1 MEMLAGKGSSMKLR
15 TSIWERLTVLLW
27 IMLAIGAF
35 LISLADM
42 LGVMEHIHWFKDHI
56 PTLTLLACGVILG
69 ILAEVL
75 RRMFLFEEHGEIVMD
90 LITRNTLD
98 RLEQMRREIDP
109 NLMQVV
115 GDEITVHL
123 RQLPQLF
130 GEEKQFV
137 LSEVKQFKELYS
149 RTFGLP
155 LLKKAKFRATS
166 LPTSKYFWA
175 DGDRNPVIEA
185 HRDFI
190 KKHGEVSRVFFLD
203 PKRLEEP
210 DIARVLQEQADVGVE
225 VWVADPSRISPA
237 LRRFCFADE
246 EKRVG
251 WEVEEFEGGINKIT
265 ITTNAETI
273 EGYLKVF
280 RTLVKYSEGVTRFPS
295 GKAQSGQAE

>member
-1 MEMLAGKGSSMKLR
+1 MKERL
-15 TSIWERLTVLLW
+15 SLWERLTVLLW
-27 IMLAIGAF
+27 VMLALGAF
-35 LISLADM
+35 LISLADIFGLLDHVSWLRDHIATIILLTCGVT
-42 LGVMEHIHWFKDHI
+42 LGV
-56 PTLTLLACGVILG
+56 
-69 ILAEVL
+69 LAEVL
-75 RRMFLFEEHGEIVMD
+75 RRLFLFEEHGKIVAN

-98 RLEQMRREIDP
+98 RIEQMRRDIDP

-149 RTFGLP
+149 RTLSLP
-155 LLKKAKFRATS
+155 LFKRAKFRATS

-175 DGDRNPVIEA
+175 DESHNPVIEA

-190 KKHGEVSRVFFLD
+190 KHHGEVSRVFFLD
-203 PKRLEEP
+203 PKRLQEP
-210 DIARVLQEQADVGVE
+210 EIARVLQEQVDIGVE
-225 VWVADPSRISPA
+225 VWVADPSRISPT

-265 ITTNAETI
+265 ITTNAATI

-280 RTLVKYSEGVTRFPS
+280 KTLVKYSEGVSRFP
-295 GKAQSGQAE
+295 GRRAQGG

>member
-1 MEMLAGKGSSMKLR
+1 MKLR

-27 IMLAIGAF
+27 IMLALGAF

-42 LGVMEHIHWFKDHI
+42 LGLIEHIPWFREHI
-56 PTLTLLACGVILG
+56 PTLTLLTCGVILG

-75 RRMFLFEEHGEIVMD
+75 RRMFLFEEHGKIATD

-98 RLEQMRREIDP
+98 RLEQMRRDIDP

-115 GDEITVHL
+115 GDEITSHL

-149 RTFGLP
+149 RTFALP
-155 LLKKAKFRATS
+155 FLKRARFRATS
-166 LPTSKYFWA
+166 LPTSKYFWV

-190 KKHGEVSRVFFLD
+190 KRHGEVSRVFFLD
-203 PKRLEEP
+203 PKRLDEP
-210 DIARVLQEQADVGVE
+210 DIARVLQEQVDVGVE

-246 EKRVG
+246 NKRVG

-265 ITTNAETI
+265 ITTNASTI

-280 RTLVKYSEGVTRFPS
+280 NTLVKYSDGVTRYLGNRS
-295 GKAQSGQAE
+295 RSNKSHKEEN